1 MRKYIIFVLVLCV
14 GFLYGATTIT
24 SDRTKAQSS
33 YDIIIDSTLAAD
45 SNTLHTMPIEGSL
58 QWIGLI
64 GTGTD
69 SDGLVVNLV
78 DEDGFKFYTNASM
91 DANDIHAIKIT
102 DVDGNA
108 YAGADVS
115 SRFTLTWS
123 DNDYTTVRFKV
134 HVSASN

>member
-1 MRKYIIFVLVLCV
+1 MRKYIIFGLVLFV
-14 GFLYGATTIT
+14 GFLYGATSIT
-24 SDRTKAQSS
+24 SDRTKGQRS
-33 YDIIIDSTLAAD
+33 YDIVIDSTLAAD

-69 SDGLVVNLV
+69 ADGVVVNLT
-78 DEDGFKFYTNASM
+78 DEDGFKFYTNSSM
-91 DANDIHAIKIT
+91 DANDIHVLKLT

-123 DNDYTTVRFKV
+123 DNDYTTVKFKV
-134 HVSASN
+134 HVAASN